1 MLTSDTVARAKP
13 NKNHLKQI
21 SLNLASNKLCAWGHD
36 TPPPLSSPV
45 GDKVLHVPPSRR
57 NVAVVSRAQY
67 VFVVIAAP
75 ASRVKAA
82 LSKAAW

>member
-13 NKNHLKQI
+13 NKKHTQI
-21 SLNLASNKLCAWGHD
+21 SLNLASTKLCAWGHD

-45 GDKVLHVPPSRR
+45 GDRVLHAPPSRH
-57 NVAVVSRAQY
+57 NVAAVPRAQY
-67 VFVVIAAP
+67 VLVVTAAP

-82 LSKAAW
+82 VSKAAW

>member
-13 NKNHLKQI
+13 NKKDTQI

-36 TPPPLSSPV
+36 TPRPSPPPV
-45 GDKVLHVPPSRR
+45 GAKVLHAPPSRR

-67 VFVVIAAP
+67 VLVVIAAP

-82 LSKAAW
+82 VSKAAW